1 MQMRTVHQKNMASSW
16 LVPHDPDCLQSRTFV
31 AAHSLICRSA
41 FLHVGVRHERTSLQ
55 HNIVPSV
62 LVSTMLMRSWTLF
75 SARGT

>member
-1 MQMRTVHQKNMASSW
+1 MRTVHQKDMASSW

-31 AAHSLICRSA
+31 TAHSVVCKSA
-41 FLHVGVRHERTSLQ
+41 FVHAGVRCGRTSLQ

>member
-1 MQMRTVHQKNMASSW
+1 MRTVHQKDVASSW
-16 LVPHDPDCLQSRTFV
+16 LVPHYPNRLQRTVCYQAQNDLLSR
-31 AAHSLICRSA
+31 A
-41 FLHVGVRHERTSLQ
+41 FLHAGVRHWRTSLQ